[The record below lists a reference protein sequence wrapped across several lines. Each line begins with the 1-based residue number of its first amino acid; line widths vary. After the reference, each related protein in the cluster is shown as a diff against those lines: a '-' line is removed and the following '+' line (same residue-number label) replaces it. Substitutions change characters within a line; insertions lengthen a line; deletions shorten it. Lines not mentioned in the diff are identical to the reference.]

1 MTAVFK
7 RELRAYMNNVYGYLF
22 MSVILMFIGIM
33 VFYWNLG
40 YGYTNIEYAL
50 LNGEYV
56 LLFMIPVL
64 CMRSM
69 SEDKRNKTDMF
80 YLSLP
85 MNTSSVVLGKYF
97 AMLTVLA
104 IPCAVLGAYPLLLCG
119 LGEVNLGVAYLALLQ
134 FFLLGAALLA
144 LCQFTSSL
152 SENLVVVTVLG
163 VLASVAL
170 LFLPALVY
178 NILPITPMASF
189 IGLVIAALLVGGVAF
204 LTTKNLN
211 VTAITCAVGVVP
223 LSVIYIL
230 SKDSFE
236 GLLTKLLNF
245 ISPFIHFATF
255 CEYGTLSIPSLVL
268 LLSYPVFFLFLTVQ
282 SADKKR
288 WD

>member
-40 YGYTNIEYAL
+40 YGYSNIEYAL

-85 MNTSSVVLGKYF
+85 LKTSDVVLGKYL
-97 AMLTVLA
+97 ALLTVYA
-104 IPCAVLGAYPLLLCG
+104 IPCGVICLYPLVLGLFGDVNFLSAYVSILT
-119 LGEVNLGVAYLALLQ
+119 
-134 FFLLGAALLA
+134 FFLLGAALIA
-144 LCQFTSSL
+144 VCQYLSSL
-152 SENLVVVTVLG
+152 TENLVVSAVLG
-163 VLASVAL
+163 VVATVVL
-170 LFLPALVY
+170 YFLPVLSY
-178 NILPITPMASF
+178 FYPTSSMGSF
-189 IGLVIAALLVGGVAF
+189 IGFVVLALLAAGVAF
-204 LTTKNLN
+204 LITRNLN
-211 VTAITCAVGVVP
+211 VTAITGAALIVP
-223 LSVIYIL
+223 LSLLYIFF
-230 SKDSFE
+230 KDGFVS
-236 GLLTKLLNF
+236 LLPALMEYV
-245 ISPFIHFATF
+245 SPFIHFQQISN
-255 CEYGTLSIPSLVL
+255 YGVFSIPSLIL
-268 LLSYPVFFLFLTVQ
+268 LLSYPVFFVFLTVQ

-288 WD
+288 WA